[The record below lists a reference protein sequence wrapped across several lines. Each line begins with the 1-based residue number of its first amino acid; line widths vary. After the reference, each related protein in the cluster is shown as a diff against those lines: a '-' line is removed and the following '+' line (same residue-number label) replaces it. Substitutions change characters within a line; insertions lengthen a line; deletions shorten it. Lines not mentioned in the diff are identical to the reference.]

1 MCAGGERASWR
12 VIGVEIKKIIDVQL
26 LGGLWVI
33 EMGVLSAAE
42 K

>member
-1 MCAGGERASWR
+1 MCAGGARARWR
-12 VIGVEIKKIIDVQL
+12 VIGVEIKKIIDGQL